1 MSVLAMLVTA
11 GAVVG
16 LFIGARRHV
25 GTVARGYRWLGA
37 AALFWFAG
45 LIITQVL
52 AGPVSSGPLSL
63 ADVAPLLALAVAAT
77 GVMALAEGVKR
88 SDTGSVLPGLADGYV
103 MAVALLVIGWV
114 VAFGAEFHRADGRA
128 ATFLQ
133 YLLLPL
139 ADLAVLGAL
148 LPVLTLAW
156 RRALVPYVGLMALT
170 FADSL
175 GVGAKLSGNHQGV
188 LEQLAMIGA
197 ALLFGLAPWAESI
210 VERLDLGSWVGLDLA
225 SWVGQRQAKAADG
238 GPASLLWR
246 RRSPITNAGAA
257 TIIAAVTVVIAAL
270 VVIINGLASAPA
282 SGLALV
288 IAGGAAVLVVA
299 VRILMLVRE
308 NGVAM
313 RMWREAGNSLRDF
326 ADRTG
331 DLVLICDLDGTIS
344 YASPRAAGYSYP
356 ANELIG
362 KPLSDFVHPEDI
374 RAARA
379 AVATAIGLP
388 DHADMDTDTASGG
401 SAPGRPVS
409 PAGDKTA
416 GRFSCRVRAA
426 DGTWRHVECAVLRYR
441 VPGEPARMLLSVRDV
456 SDQVALRQ
464 QVTHLTF
471 HDGLTGLPNRAY
483 VEERG
488 REALEPS
495 GERVAG
501 VIFLDLDGF
510 TAVNDLIGHGAGDL
524 VLAQAARRLRSVV
537 PAQDTVAR
545 WGGDEFAVLI
555 EKAAGIQEV
564 VELAERLAGVIA
576 SDPFRVA
583 ERDLGLTAS
592 VGVALADGS
601 APGVVLRNADV
612 AMARAKDGGGNRV
625 EVYAAHMH
633 ADVVRRLD
641 MASDLQR
648 AIAREELQ
656 LQYQP
661 IVELATSRVTG
672 AEALVRWW
680 RGDEAVSPRAFLAVA
695 EDSGLIVAL
704 GEWVLRKVCAQGA
717 AWRAAS
723 WDVGVSVNIALRQL
737 NAPHFSA
744 QVAAA
749 LAESGLPPGA
759 LTIELS
765 ERMLVEDAGLIAD
778 RLAELRD
785 LGVKLAIDDFG
796 TGYASLAHL
805 RQLPADII
813 KIDPSFV
820 SGLGQDPVLTMLT
833 KTIAGVGRDLGMQVV
848 AEGIEQPR
856 QLAELR
862 EMGCGYGQGFL
873 VARPMAAPGVEA
885 LIRTGVAE
893 PAKGNATAPDVSGTA
908 KSGVPAA

>member
-1 MSVLAMLVTA
+1 MLATA
-11 GAVVG
+11 GAAIG
-16 LFIGARRHV
+16 LLVGARRHT
-25 GTVARGYRWLGA
+25 GPEARGYRWLGG
-37 AALFWFAG
+37 AALFWFVG
-45 LIITQVL
+45 QIIAQVL
-52 AGPVSSGPLSL
+52 AGQVSSGPLSL
-63 ADVAPLLALAVAAT
+63 ADVAPLLALGTAAT
-77 GVMALAEGVKR
+77 GVMVLAEGEKR
-88 SDTGSVLPGLADGYV
+88 TDTGSVLPGLADGYV

-114 VAFGAEFHRADGRA
+114 VSFGAEYHLVGGRPG
-128 ATFLQ
+128 TFLQ
-133 YLLLPL
+133 DLLHPL

-148 LPVLTLAW
+148 LPVLTVAW
-156 RRALVPYVGLMALT
+156 RRVLVPYVGLVALT

-175 GVGAKLSGNHQGV
+175 GVGAKLSGNHEGI

-197 ALLFGLAPWAESI
+197 ACLFGLAPWVGSI
-210 VERLDLGSWVGLDLA
+210 AARLDLA
-225 SWVGQRQAKAADG
+225 SWVSQRQSKSADG
-238 GPASLLWR
+238 GLASLLGA
-246 RRSPITNAGAA
+246 RRSPVTNAGAA
-257 TIIAAVTVVIAAL
+257 TIIAAVSVVIAAL
-270 VVIINGLASAPA
+270 VVVINGLASAPA
-282 SGLALV
+282 SGLELV
-288 IAGGAAVLVVA
+288 IAGGAAILVIA

-308 NGVAM
+308 NGVAV
-313 RMWREAGNSLRDF
+313 RMWREASNSLRDL

-331 DLVLICDLDGTIS
+331 DVVMICDLDGIIS
-344 YASPRAAGYSYP
+344 YVSPLASAYSYP
-356 ANELIG
+356 TEELIG

-379 AVATAIGLP
+379 AVAMVIGLP
-388 DHADMDTDTASGG
+388 EDAAEALGTTAPAPSADE
-401 SAPGRPVS
+401 P
-409 PAGDKTA
+409 A
-416 GRFSCRVRAA
+416 GRFSCRVRGA
-426 DGTWRHVECAVLRYR
+426 DGTWRHVECAVLLYR

-483 VEERG
+483 VEERA

-495 GERVAG
+495 GERLAG

-524 VLAQAARRLRSVV
+524 VLAQSARRLRAVV

-545 WGGDEFAVLI
+545 WGGDEFAVLM
-555 EKAAGIQEV
+555 ENAAGAQEII
-564 VELAERLAGVIA
+564 ELAERLAGVIA
-576 SDPFRVA
+576 GEPFRVA
-583 ERDLGLTAS
+583 DRDLGLTAS

-601 APGVVLRNADV
+601 APGVVLRNVDV
-612 AMARAKDGGGNRV
+612 AMARAKDGGGSRV

-648 AIAREELQ
+648 AIAREELR

-661 IVELATSRVTG
+661 VVELATSRVTG

-737 NAPHFSA
+737 NAPHFPA

-833 KTIAGVGRDLGMQVV
+833 KTIVQVGRDLGMQVV
-848 AEGIEQPR
+848 AEGIEHPR

-873 VARPMAAPGVEA
+873 VARPMAASAVDA
-885 LIRTGVAE
+885 LIRAGTVE
-893 PAKGNATAPDVSGTA
+893 PGIAGGKGGAAAPDVTGTP
-908 KSGVPAA
+908 KPGVPAA